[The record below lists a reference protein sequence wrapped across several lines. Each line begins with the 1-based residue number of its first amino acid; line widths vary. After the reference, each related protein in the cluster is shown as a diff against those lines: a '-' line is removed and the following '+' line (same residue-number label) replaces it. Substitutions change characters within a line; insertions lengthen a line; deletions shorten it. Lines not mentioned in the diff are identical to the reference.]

1 MINVDNRFAIS
12 FTMDPKLLLYKL
24 DSQLLQNVLRI
35 AQEQFSN
42 IIKHSKATNVT
53 IHLFVEQDMFCMK
66 ISDNGVGFDIQ
77 KSHTGIGLNNIT
89 RRVDLF
95 LGTMQI
101 NTAINEG
108 CSITIEIPLKK

>member
-1 MINVDNRFAIS
+1 
-12 FTMDPKLLLYKL
+12 MDPKLLLYSL

-42 IIKHSKATNVT
+42 IIKHSKATNVN
-53 IHLFVEQDMFCMK
+53 IHLFVEQDKFYMQ
-66 ISDNGVGFDIQ
+66 IADNGVGFDIQ

-101 NTAINEG
+101 DTAINEG
-108 CSITIEIPLKK
+108 CSITVEIPLKK